1 MSKVKESDAVP
12 GDIQAMSFED
22 ALRELEEIVQNLE
35 QGDVSLEES
44 IAVYTRGTQLK
55 NHCAA
60 KLKDAQARIEKI
72 VPGANGDAA
81 GTEPVDLE

>member
-1 MSKVKESDAVP
+1 MSKVKDSDAIP
-12 GDIQAMSFED
+12 SDIQAMNFED
-22 ALRELEEIVQNLE
+22 ALNELEKIVQSLE

-44 IAVYTRGTQLK
+44 IAVYTRDTHLK

-72 VPGANGDAA
+72 VPGPDGLVA
-81 GTEPVDLE
+81 GTEPVDPD